1 LAWRNS
7 WDTGGL
13 TAKVD
18 AAVTENDR
26 DARIQMYKDIQ
37 AEFRETS
44 PFVVMFQQIEQ
55 SALRDNV
62 MNWST
67 GQAVTSAAYWQVTK

>member
-1 LAWRNS
+1 M
-7 WDTGGL
+7 TE
-13 TAKVD
+13 KVE
-18 AAVTENDR
+18 AAVVENDR
-26 DARIQMYKDIQ
+26 DTRIQMYQDIQ

-62 MNWST
+62 TDWST

>member
-1 LAWRNS
+1 M
-7 WDTGGL
+7 TE
-13 TAKVD
+13 KVT

-26 DARIQMYKDIQ
+26 DTRIKMYKEIQ
-37 AEFRETS
+37 SEFRDTS
-44 PFVVMFQQIEQ
+44 PFVIMFQRIEQ

-67 GQAVTSAAYWQVTK
+67 GQAVTAAAYWQVTK

>member
-1 LAWRNS
+1 
-7 WDTGGL
+7 
-13 TAKVD
+13 
-18 AAVTENDR
+18 
-26 DARIQMYKDIQ
+26 M
-37 AEFRETS
+37 
-44 PFVVMFQQIEQ
+44 MFQQIEQ